1 MKISK
6 IIFALMALLVVV
18 GCNPDNGGDKK
29 KNTWG
34 NEGNLIGEWELTS
47 WDNKANPTQKIY
59 LAFNEDGTFD
69 LYQRL
74 YSVVWQ
80 HYTGTFSLAGN
91 TLSGVYSDGEA
102 WSKSYTVSYAQEPK
116 RIRLICTVEKS
127 DVSIYTEVEIPA
139 DVIDRAVEGSEV
151 RSVAPERFL

>member
-6 IIFALMALLVVV
+6 IFLAVMAMFVVI
-18 GCNPDNGGDKK
+18 GCNPDNGDGK
-29 KNTWG
+29 KNNTWS

-47 WDNKANPTQKIY
+47 WDNKDNPTQKIY
-59 LAFNEDGTFD
+59 VAFKEDGTFD
-69 LYQRL
+69 LYQRI
-74 YSVVWQ
+74 YTVVWQ

-102 WSKSYTVSYAQEPK
+102 WSKSYTVSYASEPA
-116 RIRLICTVEKS
+116 RIRLTCTVEKS
-127 DVSIYTEVEIPA
+127 DISVYTEAEIPS
-139 DVIDRAVEGSEV
+139 DIIDRAQEGAEV